1 MFELTTERLVI
12 RDMSLQ
18 DEQAFVE
25 ITQNEKYQRFYSEE
39 DSSPEKYRQLT
50 RLFVEQI
57 KESPRKNF
65 QLAIELKSTGQFI
78 GTICLRIEAN
88 NEASMGCGLAREF
101 HGQGLIQEAG
111 KAMSHFA
118 FSHLKIERVY
128 AETMS
133 ENRAAIRLCQ
143 QLGMRL
149 EAVNKKQHYF
159 KNRWWDGAVLS
170 MTSTEYYAKSNNS

>member
-1 MFELTTERLVI
+1 MFKLTTERLII

-18 DEQAFVE
+18 DEQAFVD

-39 DSSPEKYRQLT
+39 DSSPEKARQLT

-57 KESPRKNF
+57 KETPRKNY
-65 QLAIELKSTGQFI
+65 QLAIELKTTGQFI

-111 KAMSHFA
+111 SAMSNFA
-118 FSHLKIERVY
+118 FSRLKVERVY
-128 AETMS
+128 AETMA

-143 QLGMRL
+143 QLGMTL
-149 EAVNKKQHYF
+149 ESINTKQHYF

-170 MTSTEYYAKSNNS
+170 MTSKEYLAKSSNS